1 MNDIPPYARL
11 VSLGLAAAAAV
22 GLIANHF
29 ATELGTAS
37 LMILSL
43 APVALFVGIGGAVE
57 PKILW
62 AMGKYGEHLPIKY
75 KVIGGVL
82 GFAGLLFGLALV
94 FLVYPARFGFQG

>member
-1 MNDIPPYARL
+1 MNEIPPYARL
-11 VSLGLAAAAAV
+11 VSLGLAAAAAL

-37 LMILSL
+37 LLILAM
-43 APVALFVGIGGAVE
+43 APVVLFIGIGGAVE

-62 AMGKYGEHLPIKY
+62 ALGKYGEHLPTQY

-82 GFAGLLFGLALV
+82 GVVGLLFGLALV
-94 FLVYPARFGFQG
+94 FLVYPARFGLAA